1 MAWIYND
8 RGRGVVILDKSELPN
23 LSGGDYFEI
32 ADNEMPEPA
41 AEIRTNGKR
50 WWYAPAE
57 PILELNDAETDII
70 EMAIDHEWRI
80 TLLELGI
87 TEE

>member
-32 ADNEMPEPA
+32 ADNELPEPA
-41 AEIRTNGKR
+41 AEIRTNGKK
-50 WWYAPAE
+50 WWYASIE
-57 PILELNDAETDII
+57 PVLEVYDVETDIMEI
-70 EMAIDHEWRI
+70 TIDHEYRLI
-80 TLLELGI
+80 LLELGI

>member
-8 RGRGVVILDKSELPN
+8 KGRGVVILDKSELSA
-23 LSGGDYFEI
+23 LGGGDYFEI
-32 ADNEMPEPA
+32 ADNELPEPA
-41 AEIRTNGKR
+41 AEIRTDGKR
-50 WWYAPAE
+50 WWYASVKTV
-57 PILELNDAETDII
+57 LELHDAETDIM
-70 EMAIDHEWRI
+70 EMAVDHEWRI